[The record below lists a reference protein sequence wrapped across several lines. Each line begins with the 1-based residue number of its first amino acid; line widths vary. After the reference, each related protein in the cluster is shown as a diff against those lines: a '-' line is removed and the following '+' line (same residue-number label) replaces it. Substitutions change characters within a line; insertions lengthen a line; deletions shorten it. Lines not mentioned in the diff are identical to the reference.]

1 MKKQKIILLAIVWV
15 LLIFAFAGY
24 PNKQT
29 ETEPATLRV
38 LVEGGQRS
46 STDSGTAEYR
56 QLAVWRSLAEKFEA
70 DHEGM
75 TVLIE
80 TLPAGEEEREIALK
94 QLRTEIMAGAAPD
107 VYLLPVDAA
116 RELDLNVLLTGESMD
131 LQMEP
136 LFRDVEQSMH
146 DGQFLDISE
155 YFNNDTELDKDNLN
169 LQVLDGGCV
178 GEARYVLPL
187 RYTLPI
193 VAADSTAALS
203 FDDYQITTVLGTL
216 AEQTDPRLF
225 SDFPFSYFNCFSA
238 LYDYERE
245 KLLLSEEELVD
256 FLRAYRDYKQ
266 ATQPLT
272 LSSLSTVL
280 LSYRQ
285 EGSFPI
291 EDGGL
296 CFFGLNSNFLDTV
309 AIAKSQRKILQLHSI
324 QAADGTV
331 ADITFWGAV
340 GSSCTQP
347 QVAYEFLRM
356 ALSEDVQFGN
366 YADLWAESFPVRTG
380 DAAQALWADEFS
392 YWTGT
397 KLHGGTELSEVE
409 LTDDDL
415 AVLDKPISRVR
426 FAPAWES
433 DVRQKIDSEIL
444 SLQGEEELSAFA
456 RQLLSEIT
464 WLIQE

>member
-1 MKKQKIILLAIVWV
+1 MRRRIALIMAVTV
-15 LLIFAFAGY
+15 LLVCVLGA
-24 PNKQT
+24 QQS
-29 ETEPATLRV
+29 EPGEPEAPTLRV

-46 STDSGTAEYR
+46 STDGGTAEYR
-56 QLAVWRSLAEKFEA
+56 QLAVWRSLAKEFEA
-70 DHEGM
+70 EHEGV

-80 TLPAGEEEREIALK
+80 TLPTGEEEREIALK
-94 QLRTEIMAGAAPD
+94 QLRTEIMAGTAPD
-107 VYLLPVDAA
+107 VYLLLVDAA

-155 YFNNDTELDKDNLN
+155 YFDNDMELDKEDLN

-178 GEARYVLPL
+178 SGARYVLPL
-187 RYTLPI
+187 RYTVPI
-193 VAADSTAALS
+193 VATDSTTALS
-203 FDDYQITTVLGTL
+203 FGDFQLTTVLGTL

-225 SDFPFSYFNCFSA
+225 SDFPFTYFNCFPA

-245 KLLLSEEELVD
+245 KLLFSEDELVD

-266 ATQPLT
+266 ATQMLE
-272 LSSLSTVL
+272 LGSLSTVL

-296 CFFGLNSNFLDTV
+296 CFFLLNSNFLDTV
-309 AIAKSQRKILQLHSI
+309 AIAKTQQKELQLHTL

-347 QVAYEFLRM
+347 QLAYEFLRL

-380 DAAQALWADEFS
+380 GAAQSLWADEFA

-397 KLHGGTELSEVE
+397 ELHSGTKLSEVE
-409 LTDDDL
+409 LTKKDL
-415 AVLDKPISRVR
+415 AILDEPVTRVR

-433 DVRQKIDSEIL
+433 DVQQEIDSEIL
-444 SLQGEEELSAFA
+444 TLQSEEELSTFA